1 LLEFIAMDGQKI
13 LTILKVII
21 AVSRV
26 ILFCCTAFFVGAIP
40 FIWAEAF
47 FGIGW
52 GIVAGLVVGGGAGL
66 LANAVLSKILYWLM
80 PDLRALLRHN

>member
-1 LLEFIAMDGQKI
+1 ML
-13 LTILKVII
+13 
-21 AVSRV
+21 SRTNYSRG
-26 ILFCCTAFFVGAIP
+26 LMMPSTNGHGPKRAIP
-40 FIWAEAF
+40 FIWAEVF

>member
-1 LLEFIAMDGQKI
+1 ML
-13 LTILKVII
+13 
-21 AVSRV
+21 SRTNYSRG
-26 ILFCCTAFFVGAIP
+26 LMMPSTNGHGPKRAIP

-66 LANAVLSKILYWLM
+66 LANAVPTPRRSPTSPEWT
-80 PDLRALLRHN
+80 